1 MYINNIMKKISLPF
15 TTEKK
20 GKSKSFKILHDNDF
34 EKKLKKGG
42 NSLFNE
48 IKRIISNNSN
58 NNNNNNSK
66 IKYIKASES
75 LKYQKK

>member
-1 MYINNIMKKISLPF
+1 MKKINLPF

-20 GKSKSFKILHDNDF
+20 GKSKSFKILYDNDF
-34 EKKLKKGG
+34 DKKGG

-58 NNNNNNSK
+58 NNNNSK